1 MIRSRHRC
9 SLFVLAAFALLGCQ
23 EAWSKVD
30 LERMIDQPR
39 GKAFKA
45 SEYFPDGRLMQP
57 PPANTVPMNRVL
69 GPEPLVEGTER
80 GQFVSTI
87 PMSLDRAVL
96 QRGRGRFEVF
106 CAACHAIDGSGD
118 SQVAQHME
126 LRRPPS
132 LVTEPVRAYPVGRVF
147 RAVTHGY
154 GLMPG
159 YQRDLSVSDRWAVV
173 GYVRALQRS
182 RGTALA
188 SLPEP
193 VRASALKELR

>member
-1 MIRSRHRC
+1 VRQRC
-9 SLFVLAAFALLGCQ
+9 RPLLLAVFALLGCQ
-23 EAWSKVD
+23 DAWSKVD

-45 SEYFPDGRLMQP
+45 SPYFSDGRLMQP
-57 PPANTVPMNRVL
+57 PPANTVPVNRVL
-69 GPEPLVEGTER
+69 GPEPLVEGTEQ

-87 PMSLDRAVL
+87 PLPLDRAAL
-96 QRGRGRFEVF
+96 QRGRGRFEIF
-106 CAACHAIDGSGD
+106 CAACHAVDGSGE
-118 SQVAQHME
+118 SQVARHME

-132 LVTEPVRAYPVGRVF
+132 LVAEPVRSYPVGRIF

-154 GLMPG
+154 GLMPE
-159 YQRDLSVSDRWAVV
+159 YQRDLSLSDRWAVV

-182 RGTALA
+182 RGVALA

-193 VRASALKELR
+193 VRASALEELR